1 MDGPSGTTAKMSLQG
16 QTITI
21 GRGQGCDVVLSHVSV
36 SRRHA
41 EMILSGDGAIEIRD
55 LNSTGG
61 TFVTRDGKER
71 SVAQT
76 CLQSADV
83 LRLGDYEISL
93 QDLLARLDVTRPVGK
108 PVPSPSTAVT
118 ADGAQP
124 KTRMVRCDCGTI
136 KKRGE
141 TCPACG
147 T

>member
-1 MDGPSGTTAKMSLQG
+1 MSSQG

-41 EMILSGDGAIEIRD
+41 EMIFMNDGTIEIRD

-61 TFVTRDGKER
+61 TFVQRAGKEG
-71 SVAQT
+71 SVTQT
-76 CLQSADV
+76 RLERADV
-83 LRLGDYEISL
+83 LRLGDYEVSL
-93 QDLLARLDVTRPVGK
+93 QELLSLAKKEQLQPAAQPV
-108 PVPSPSTAVT
+108 
-118 ADGAQP
+118 ADAGAERP

-141 TCPACG
+141 ICPACG
-147 T
+147 G

>member
-1 MDGPSGTTAKMSLQG
+1 MDWRSRNGVKMSEEG

-41 EMILSGDGAIEIRD
+41 EMIFANAGAIEIRD

-61 TFVTRDGKER
+61 TFVRRNGKER
-71 SVAQT
+71 SVTQT
-76 CLQSADV
+76 RLESADI
-83 LRLGDYEISL
+83 LRLGDYEVSL
-93 QDLLARLDVTRPVGK
+93 QELLSLAKKEQLP
-108 PVPSPSTAVT
+108 PQPAAQPA
-118 ADGAQP
+118 ADTGLERP